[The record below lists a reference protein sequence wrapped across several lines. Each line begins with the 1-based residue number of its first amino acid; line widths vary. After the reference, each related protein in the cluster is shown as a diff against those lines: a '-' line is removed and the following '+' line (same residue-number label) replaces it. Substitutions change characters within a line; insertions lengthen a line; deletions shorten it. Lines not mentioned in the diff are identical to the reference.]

1 MEKKFAFIG
10 AGNMGAAMAEAVC
23 RSMGGD
29 SVVAFDPCV
38 EKAAELSKKTGCLI
52 AASAED
58 AVSQCGFVVL
68 CVKPYLVAKVTEQLC
83 PLLSE
88 LEARGEKRVILSIA
102 AGVSIADIEAALK
115 DGNGPALPVIR
126 LLPNTPVTVGKG
138 VIAMCCSEAVTEEVK
153 LLVTKALSGGGRVM
167 DMDEGLFDKATPV
180 FSCSPAY
187 VYMFIESLA
196 DGGVMCGV
204 PRDMAQE
211 LAARAV
217 MGSAAMVLESGKHPG
232 RLKDDVCSPGGS
244 TIVGVGELEK
254 GGMRSAVISAV
265 TGAYEKTV
273 GLIKSSK

>member
-10 AGNMGAAMAEAVC
+10 AGNMGAAVAEAVC
-23 RSMGGD
+23 RSIGGD
-29 SVVAFDPCV
+29 KVAAFDPCE
-38 EKAAELSKKTGCLI
+38 EKAAELSEKTGCTA

-58 AVSQCGFVVL
+58 AVRQCGFVVL
-68 CVKPYLVAKVTEQLC
+68 CVKPYLIARVIEQLC

-88 LEARGEKRVILSIA
+88 LEAKGERRVILSIA
-102 AGVSIADIEAALK
+102 AGVSVADIKEAVKSA
-115 DGNGPALPVIR
+115 GGPELPVIR

-138 VIAMCCSEAVTEEVK
+138 VIAMCCSETVTENEK
-153 LLVTKALSGGGRVM
+153 LFVTEALSGGGRVM
-167 DMDEGLFDKATPV
+167 TMEEGLFDRATPV

-187 VYMFIESLA
+187 VYMFIEALA

-254 GGMRSAVISAV
+254 GGMRAAVISAV
-265 TGAYEKTV
+265 DQAYKKTTAL
-273 GLIKSSK
+273 GKK

>member
-1 MEKKFAFIG
+1 
-10 AGNMGAAMAEAVC
+10 MGAAMAEAIC
-23 RSMGGD
+23 RSIGGD
-29 SVVAFDPCV
+29 KVIAFDPCR
-38 EKAAELSKKTGCLI
+38 EKAEELSTKTGCH
-52 AASAED
+52 AATSAEE
-58 AVSQCGFVVL
+58 AVRQCGFVML
-68 CVKPYLVAKVTEQLC
+68 CVKPYLIAKVTERLC

-88 LEARGEKRVILSIA
+88 LEAKGEKRAVLSIA
-102 AGVSIADIEAALK
+102 AGVSIDDIKAALK
-115 DGNGPALPVIR
+115 DGKGPNLPVIR
-126 LLPNTPVTVGKG
+126 LLPNTPVTVGQG
-138 VIAMCCSEAVTEEVK
+138 VIAMCCSDTVTEEEK
-153 LLVTKALSGGGRVM
+153 NLVIKALSGGGRVM
-167 DMDEGLFDKATPV
+167 DMEESLFDKATPV

-187 VYMFIESLA
+187 VYMFIEALA

-217 MGSAAMVLESGKHPG
+217 MGSAVMALESGKHPG

-273 GLIKSSK
+273 GLGKK